1 MENLRAMRQDSDN
14 AVHGRNRIIDWQ
26 NPREVGEQADE
37 LSVLDRMR
45 AIRDG
50 RRPPPPIA
58 RLLGFHYVGA
68 EPGEIVIELQSRQ
81 SLENS
86 AETLHTGVAAAM
98 LDTAM
103 SAAAGTLLTINKEAV
118 TLDLKISYLKPLTI
132 ESGPIRAIGRV
143 VDLAE
148 PTAFVTGQIYD
159 EAGSLAVHA
168 VGVVSPIT
176 SKQTT
181 SSVPRAVSRKPGIW
195 STIWRTLE
203 AISF

>member
-1 MENLRAMRQDSDN
+1 MRQDEN
-14 AVHGRNRIIDWQ
+14 YAVHTRNRIIERQDHGAVR
-26 NPREVGEQADE
+26 PQADG
-37 LSVLDRMR
+37 LSVLDTMR

-50 RRPPPPIA
+50 TLPPPPIA

-68 EPGEIVIELQSRQ
+68 EPGEIVIELQSGQ

-103 SAAAGTLLTINKEAV
+103 SAAAGTLLAVNKGAV

-148 PTAFVTGQIYD
+148 PTAFVTGQIHD
-159 EAGSLAVHA
+159 GEGSLAVHA
-168 VGVVSPIT
+168 VGVVSAIT
-176 SKQTT
+176 SKQTL
-181 SSVPRAVSRKPGIW
+181 SSVPRAVSSKPGIW

-203 AISF
+203 AMS

>member
-1 MENLRAMRQDSDN
+1 MRQDEN
-14 AVHGRNRIIDWQ
+14 YAVHTRNRIIDWQ
-26 NPREVGEQADE
+26 DHGAVRAQADG
-37 LSVLDRMR
+37 LSVLDTMR

-50 RRPPPPIA
+50 RLPPPPIA
-58 RLLGFHYVGA
+58 RLLGFRYVGA
-68 EPGEIVIELQSRQ
+68 EPGEIVIELQPEH

-103 SAAAGTLLTINKEAV
+103 SAAAGTLLTINKGAV

-148 PTAFVTGQIYD
+148 PTAFVTGQIHD
-159 EAGSLAVHA
+159 GEGSLAVHA
-168 VGVVSPIT
+168 VGVVSAIT
-176 SKQTT
+176 SKQTL
-181 SSVPRAVSRKPGIW
+181 SSVPRAVSSKPGIW

-203 AISF
+203 AMS

>member
-1 MENLRAMRQDSDN
+1 MRQDEN
-14 AVHGRNRIIDWQ
+14 YAVHTRNRIIEWLDHGAV
-26 NPREVGEQADE
+26 RAQADG
-37 LSVLDRMR
+37 LSVLDTMR

-50 RRPPPPIA
+50 RLPPPPIA

-68 EPGEIVIELQSRQ
+68 EPGEIVIELQSGQ
-81 SLENS
+81 SLENL

-103 SAAAGTLLTINKEAV
+103 SAAAGTLLAVNKGAV
-118 TLDLKISYLKPLTI
+118 ALDLKISYLKPLTM

-148 PTAFVTGQIYD
+148 PTAFVTGQIHD
-159 EAGSLAVHA
+159 GEGRLAVHA
-168 VGVVSPIT
+168 VGVVSAIT
-176 SKQTT
+176 SKQPL
-181 SSVPRAVSRKPGIW
+181 SDGSRAVSSKPGIW

-203 AISF
+203 AMS

>member
-1 MENLRAMRQDSDN
+1 MRQDEDY
-14 AVHGRNRIIDWQ
+14 AVHTQNRIVERQDHGAV
-26 NPREVGEQADE
+26 RAQADG
-37 LSVLDRMR
+37 LSVLDTMR

-50 RRPPPPIA
+50 RLPPPPIA

-68 EPGEIVIELQSRQ
+68 EPGEIVIELQSGQ

-103 SAAAGTLLTINKEAV
+103 SAAAGTLLTINKGAV
-118 TLDLKISYLKPLTI
+118 TLDLKISYLKPLRI

-148 PTAFVTGQIYD
+148 PTAFVTGQIHD
-159 EAGSLAVHA
+159 GEGSLAVHA
-168 VGVVSPIT
+168 VGVVSAIT
-176 SKQTT
+176 SKQTV
-181 SSVPRAVSRKPGIW
+181 SDGSRAVSSKSGIW
-195 STIWRTLE
+195 STIRRTLE
-203 AISF
+203 AMS

>member
-1 MENLRAMRQDSDN
+1 MIQDENC
-14 AVHGRNRIIDWQ
+14 AVHTRNRIIERQDHGAV
-26 NPREVGEQADE
+26 RAQADG
-37 LSVLDRMR
+37 LSVLDTMR

-50 RRPPPPIA
+50 RLPPPPIA

-68 EPGEIVIELQSRQ
+68 EPGEIVIELQSGQ

-103 SAAAGTLLTINKEAV
+103 SAAAGTLLTINKGAV

-148 PTAFVTGQIYD
+148 PTAFVTGQIHD
-159 EAGSLAVHA
+159 GEGSLAVHA
-168 VGVVSPIT
+168 VGVVSAIT
-176 SKQTT
+176 SKQTL
-181 SSVPRAVSRKPGIW
+181 SSVRRVVSSKPGIW

-203 AISF
+203 AMS

>member
-1 MENLRAMRQDSDN
+1 MSPLKDN
-14 AVHGRNRIIDWQ
+14 AVHTRNRIIEWQ
-26 NPREVGEQADE
+26 NPGTVPAQADR
-37 LSVLDRMR
+37 LSVLDTMR

-50 RRPPPPIA
+50 RLPPPPIA

-68 EPGEIVIELQSRQ
+68 EPGEIVIELQSGQ
-81 SLENS
+81 SLQNS

-103 SAAAGTLLTINKEAV
+103 SAAAGTLLTINKGPV

-148 PTAFVTGQIYD
+148 PTAFVTGQIHD
-159 EAGSLAVHA
+159 AEGSLAVHA
-168 VGVVSPIT
+168 VGVVSAIT
-176 SKQTT
+176 SKQTL
-181 SSVPRAVSRKPGIW
+181 SSVPRAVSSKPGTW

-203 AISF
+203 AMS

>member
-1 MENLRAMRQDSDN
+1 MKQDSN
-14 AVHGRNRIIDWQ
+14 RAAHTRNRICECQD
-26 NPREVGEQADE
+26 PREVREQADG

-50 RRPPPPIA
+50 KLPPPPIA
-58 RLLGFHYVGA
+58 RLIGFHYVGA
-68 EPGEIVIELQSRQ
+68 EPGEIVIELQPEH

-86 AETLHTGVAAAM
+86 AGTLPTGVAAAM

-103 SAAAGTLLTINKEAV
+103 CAAAGTLLPVNKGAV

-143 VDLAE
+143 VDLAK
-148 PTAFVTGQIYD
+148 PTAYVTGQILD
-159 EAGSLAVHA
+159 GAGSLAVQA
-168 VGVVSPIT
+168 ESVISLIT
-176 SKQTT
+176 SKHTL
-181 SSVPRAVSRKPGIW
+181 SSGPRAVSIKPGMW

-203 AISF
+203 AMAD

>member
-1 MENLRAMRQDSDN
+1 MRQDEDY
-14 AVHGRNRIIDWQ
+14 AVHTQNRIVERQDHGAV
-26 NPREVGEQADE
+26 RAQADG
-37 LSVLDRMR
+37 LSVLDTMR

-50 RRPPPPIA
+50 RLPPPPIA
-58 RLLGFHYVGA
+58 RLLGFNYVGA
-68 EPGEIVIELQSRQ
+68 EPGEIVIELQSGQ

-86 AETLHTGVAAAM
+86 AETVHTGVAAAM

-103 SAAAGTLLTINKEAV
+103 SAAAGTLLTITKGAV

-148 PTAFVTGQIYD
+148 PTAFVTGQIHD
-159 EAGSLAVHA
+159 GEGSLAVHA
-168 VGVVSPIT
+168 VGVVSAIT
-176 SKQTT
+176 SKQTL
-181 SSVPRAVSRKPGIW
+181 SDGSRAVSSKSRIW

-203 AISF
+203 AMS